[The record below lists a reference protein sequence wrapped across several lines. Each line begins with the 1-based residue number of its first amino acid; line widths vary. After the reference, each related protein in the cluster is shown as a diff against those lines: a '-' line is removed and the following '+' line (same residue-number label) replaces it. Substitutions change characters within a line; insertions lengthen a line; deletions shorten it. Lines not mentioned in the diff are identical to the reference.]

1 MLSKPTRVRAQGSQ
15 NGEGS
20 VLAIDVGTGG
30 TKAALI
36 SSSGRLISSAFAS
49 HQPPAPSPM
58 GWQASMEQD
67 QEGWWLAAKMAI
79 KDCLSNNSSRNFGK
93 WLPDA
98 IALTGQMQDVILLPK
113 ETASQKRN
121 AILYS
126 DARGFVEAEEI
137 AELAGGSS
145 SLVSITGQLQGG
157 TSLLAK
163 LRWLDKHDMSAAAE
177 CKNLLFGGHDYV
189 AWKLT
194 GALVTD
200 ATTAS
205 TTGLTDLSFQ
215 YAESLIKTV
224 NLGHWLEMLP
234 HIAPVDIPCGEVSEA
249 AAIELGFPL
258 LKAIPVLHCCGDA
271 GACSLGAG
279 AGIPGS
285 MYGYLGTS
293 GWVAGS
299 FLRSSENAMRSVP
312 GVFTLAHP
320 DSTLVFRTGSIMTA
334 GGNLAWAAS
343 NLVYTSKRDILLMKE
358 VDKLARLA
366 QTGCGG
372 LLYLPFLSGERCP
385 FEDPIARAA
394 FIGISSD
401 TTLPEMFRSIMEGV
415 TFAMRSA
422 RDVMLDKPL
431 SDTGSLRLVG
441 GGASSPL
448 WPQIIANVF
457 RQTVEVLED
466 SQDVGVK
473 GAALLAGKWLGWHS
487 TFSPGGDWLKVRQT
501 YQPSHED
508 SVAFDYLFAT
518 YKEAYY
524 SLKSIFEKLSHYRK

>member
-15 NGEGS
+15 NSEGS

-36 SSSGRLISSAFAS
+36 SSSGRLISSAFS
-49 HQPPAPSPM
+49 PHQPPAPSPM

-67 QEGWWLAAKMAI
+67 QEDWWLAAKIAI
-79 KDCLSNNSSRNFGK
+79 KDCLSNNSSRNFEK

-113 ETASQKRN
+113 
-121 AILYS
+121 
-126 DARGFVEAEEI
+126 I
-137 AELAGGSS
+137 AELAGGLSC
-145 SLVSITGQLQGG
+145 LVSTTGQLQGG

-177 CKNLLFGGHDYV
+177 CKKLLFGGHDYV

-224 NLGHWLEMLP
+224 NLGHWLEILP
-234 HIAPVDIPCGEVSEA
+234 RIAAVDIPCGKVSEA

-258 LKAIPVLHCCGDA
+258 LKSIPVLHCCGDA

-279 AGIPGS
+279 AGTPGS
-285 MYGYLGTS
+285 IYGYLGTS

-299 FLRSSENAMRSVP
+299 FLRSPENTMRSLP

-320 DSTLVFRTGSIMTA
+320 DSSLIFRTGSIMTA

-343 NLVYTSKRDILLMKE
+343 NLVYTSGRDILPMKE
-358 VDKLARLA
+358 VDNLARLA

-401 TTLPEMFRSIMEGV
+401 TALPEMFRSIMEGV

-431 SDTGSLRLVG
+431 ADTGPLRLVG

-448 WPQIIANVF
+448 WPQIIADVF

-487 TFSPGGDWLKVRQT
+487 TFSPSGDWLKVRQT
-501 YQPSHED
+501 YYPYHED
-508 SVAFDYLFAT
+508 SLALDHLFAT

-524 SLKSIFEKLSHYRK
+524 SLKSIFEKLSRYRK